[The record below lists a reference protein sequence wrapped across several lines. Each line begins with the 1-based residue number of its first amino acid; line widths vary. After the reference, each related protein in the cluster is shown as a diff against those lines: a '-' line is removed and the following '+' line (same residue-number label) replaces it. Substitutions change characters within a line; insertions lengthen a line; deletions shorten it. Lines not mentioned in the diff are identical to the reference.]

1 VETVISLLWII
12 VTLAALLA
20 WPMARY
26 VLVPLGQVKLATY
39 ATRLV
44 TPWLSQD
51 GEGRALL
58 VGTLALYRR
67 GLDPALLAWLEA
79 RQARLGP
86 VGGAGVC
93 AAGLLRA
100 ARGDLTSARALLRSV
115 AWIHP
120 GWTPGFASVVANE
133 WLAADA
139 ASRGDWETVR
149 DTPPPHSRAVR
160 LLSLVA
166 ARRLGDDVPE
176 TSLRRAFRRAPRR
189 EALRPLIEPA
199 TPPPPRPIVPGATSP
214 YRAAAAPPAEPL
226 AAALRAHADT
236 IAAPTAEG
244 IRAAAA
250 AWERALADPT
260 LAAAA
265 AERAAELGA
274 EDGWR
279 AFTDA
284 ISDELAAAALAC
296 DAPLRDVAGPVGEAA
311 ARRVQARVV
320 ADVEAAADALARRAR
335 DGRRLSPLDE
345 WGELVELRRR
355 HARAVALGDAL
366 TRHLLFPKV
375 HEAACP
381 LAVRM
386 WNGGTQRPAAHT
398 VFVWLLVEAEAA
410 GHAVLALHERK
421 NVACGVG

>member
-1 VETVISLLWII
+1 MIGLLWLL

-20 WPMARY
+20 WPFAVY
-26 VLVPLGQVKLATY
+26 VLVPLGQVKLATH

-44 TPWLSQD
+44 SPWLTQD
-51 GEGRALL
+51 REGRALL

-79 RQARLGP
+79 RQAHRGP
-86 VGGAGVC
+86 VGGAGIC

-100 ARGDLTSARALLRSV
+100 SRGDVVSARALLRSV
-115 AWIHP
+115 SWIHP
-120 GWTPGFASVVANE
+120 GWTPRLANVVANE

-139 ASRGDWETVR
+139 ATRGDWETVR
-149 DTPPPHSRAVR
+149 DVPPPHSRATR

-166 ARRLGDDVPE
+166 AHRLGEPIPE
-176 TSLRRAFRRAPRR
+176 KTLRRALRRSPRR
-189 EALRPLIEPA
+189 EALRPLIETA
-199 TPPPPRPIVPGATSP
+199 TVPPPRPIVPAATSP
-214 YRAAAAPPAEPL
+214 YREAAATPPEPI
-226 AAALRAHADT
+226 ASAMRVHADT
-236 IAAPTAEG
+236 MAAPSAEG

-250 AWERALADPT
+250 AWERALADPA

-274 EDGWR
+274 SDSWR
-279 AFTDA
+279 TFTDA
-284 ISDELAAAALAC
+284 ISDDLAAAALAC
-296 DAPLRDVAGPVGEAA
+296 DAPLRDLAGPVGEPA

-320 ADVEAAADALARRAR
+320 ADVEAAAEALTRRAH
-335 DGRRLSPLDE
+335 DGRRLAPLDE

-355 HARAVALGDAL
+355 HARAVALGDGL
-366 TRHLLFPKV
+366 TRHVLFPKV

-381 LAVRM
+381 LAVKM